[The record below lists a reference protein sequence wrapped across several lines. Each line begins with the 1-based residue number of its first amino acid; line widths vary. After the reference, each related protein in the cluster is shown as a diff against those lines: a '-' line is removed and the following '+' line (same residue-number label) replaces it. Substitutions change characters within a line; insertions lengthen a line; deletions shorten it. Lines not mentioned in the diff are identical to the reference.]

1 MWSRTGVRRGSAV
14 AVLALLATASG
25 CSDGGSSSH
34 ATPHT
39 TAATRRPHRSD
50 SSTTSSSTPST
61 TTTTTTVPDLT
72 DPRSQPVA
80 TAPTSASGAIP
91 CGALTGIIT
100 AGALSSDL
108 GPVPTGS
115 YTVTRCRISG
125 TQPIWSAVTLAPR
138 PGQSVSAL
146 TVVME
151 RIGSIW
157 TLHSYGA
164 GPTGCDAPPPVPAE
178 LRLGC

>member
-1 MWSRTGVRRGSAV
+1 MWSRTRLCRRTAV
-14 AVLALLATASG
+14 AALVVVVAAG
-25 CSDGGSSSH
+25 CSDGGSESH
-34 ATPHT
+34 ASPHT
-39 TAATRRPHRSD
+39 TTATGKRSG
-50 SSTTSSSTPST
+50 SSTTEPSSST

-72 DPRSQPVA
+72 DPRSQPA
-80 TAPTSASGAIP
+80 TTVPTSATGSTP
-91 CGALTGIIT
+91 CGARTGTIT
-100 AGALSSDL
+100 AGVLSSDL

-115 YTVTRCRISG
+115 YTVTHCRLSS
-125 TQPIWSAVTLAPR
+125 TQPTWSAVTLTPR
-138 PGQSVSAL
+138 PGQSVTPL

-157 TLHSYGA
+157 TLHSYSA